1 MIVQTDVDIVKI
13 PLRVTTN
20 QGIVLMDV
28 NFILKSHTVKVPLC
42 VGAGIII
49 KFMFIKKDVFPFIKQ
64 EQHFLVFFFYLI
76 VLHLLFVYI

>member
-28 NFILKSHTVKVPLC
+28 NFISKLHTVKVLLYH
-42 VGAGIII
+42 I
-49 KFMFIKKDVFPFIKQ
+49 KFIFINIDVFPSMKQ
-64 EQHFLVFFFYLI
+64 
-76 VLHLLFVYI
+76 